1 MAYTKHDF
9 VELLPAFK
17 KALQLTV
24 GQQYTAIRVWIDD
37 STRRDAATG
46 TTRVVSSVSG
56 TDQDIQV
63 LTTKIQADSAAFLQ
77 VMNEELSRQSLTQAT
92 LLSVTD
98 AQGASIAGMVQAP
111 ATGDSYTSKLKTHII
126 IVICFG
132 TSIGASL
139 VGVVLYASRRR
150 FWVFRDGALHDAAE
164 EREAVIR
171 ELAEDVELSPA
182 LVQTEVDLERA
193 VSPDSDGLVNR
204 RPRRLPGGAAAV

>member
-1 MAYTKHDF
+1 VAYTKDDF

-24 GQQYTAIRVWIDD
+24 GQSYTSIQVWIDD
-37 STRRDAATG
+37 SARRDAATG

-56 TDQDIQV
+56 TDRDIQV
-63 LTTKIQADSAAFLQ
+63 LTTKIQADSTAFLQ
-77 VMNEELSRQSLTQAT
+77 VMNEELSRQSLTEAT

-98 AQGASIAGMVQAP
+98 AQGASIAGVVRAP
-111 ATGDSYTSKLKTHII
+111 VTSDSYTSKLKTHII

-132 TSIGASL
+132 TSIGGAL

-150 FWVFRDGALHDAAE
+150 FWVFREAPLRDAAE

-182 LVQTEVDLERA
+182 LMQNEVDLERA

-204 RPRRLPGGAAAV
+204 RPRRVPGGAAAV